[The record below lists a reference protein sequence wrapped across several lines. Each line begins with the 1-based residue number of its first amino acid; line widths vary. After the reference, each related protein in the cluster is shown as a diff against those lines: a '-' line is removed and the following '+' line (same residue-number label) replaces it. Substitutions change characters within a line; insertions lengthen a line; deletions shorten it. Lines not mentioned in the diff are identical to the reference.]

1 MIRLLGENLVDQLGP
16 RLGLYISRE
25 TALDEVYSIWCSAWD
40 NVREVLS
47 SSHG

>member
-1 MIRLLGENLVDQLGP
+1 MIRLLGEKLVDQLRP
-16 RLGLYISRE
+16 RLAINSLRE